1 MFSRKTSRNGEN
13 FHAGFFGGV
22 NTGGGVFDGDGVGGF
37 DDLQV
42 FEGKLVGGGI
52 GFALFSVFRGD
63 DGAKV
68 FFDVMSRDDRFDVGS
83 KGAAAESDG
92 KADRDA
98 FYELN
103 GTR

>member
-1 MFSRKTSRNGEN
+1 M
-13 FHAGFFGGV
+13 
-22 NTGGGVFDGDGVGGF
+22 NTGGSVFDGDGVGGF

-52 GFALFSVFRGD
+52 GFALFSVFGGD

-68 FFDVMSRDDRFDVGS
+68 FDVMSRDDRFDVGS
-83 KGAAAESDG
+83 KAPLQSPDG

-98 FYELN
+98 FCELN